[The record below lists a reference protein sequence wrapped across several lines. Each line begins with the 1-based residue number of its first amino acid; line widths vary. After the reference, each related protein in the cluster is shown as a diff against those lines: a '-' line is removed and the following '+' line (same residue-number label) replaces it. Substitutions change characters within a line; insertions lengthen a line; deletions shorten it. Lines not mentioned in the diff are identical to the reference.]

1 MRCQINYQH
10 YRRDTIGWFHCVI
23 HHRRNNPLLKN
34 LCGMRNKFLDIH
46 PEPIEAVA
54 CRGGGGGE
62 RGGRGVGVRW
72 EPWLRY
78 LPDLYIEVG
87 IQFENLYQKTTIS
100 RAVWVCNQGV
110 LYKQISEI
118 HVSARHRMEV
128 LTRRF
133 INNKFLY
140 KCWLRTTLVFL
151 FEILCKMWGKDFG
164 SVHSIWLRIWP
175 CGQCQRSSCQSC

>member
-1 MRCQINYQH
+1 MRCQIDYQH
-10 YRRDTIGWFHCVI
+10 YRRDTIGWFHCVT

-34 LCGMRNKFLDIH
+34 LCGTRNKFLGIH

-54 CRGGGGGE
+54 CRGGE
-62 RGGRGVGVRW
+62 RGGRDVGVRW

-78 LPDLYIEVG
+78 LSDLYIEVG
-87 IQFENLYQKTTIS
+87 IQFENMYQKTTMGG
-100 RAVWVCNQGV
+100 AVLVCNQEV

-118 HVSARHRMEV
+118 HVYARHCMEV

-140 KCWLRTTLVFL
+140 KC
-151 FEILCKMWGKDFG
+151 
-164 SVHSIWLRIWP
+164 
-175 CGQCQRSSCQSC
+175 